1 MPLKIRDVH
10 IPNSPILNFWAND
23 LTGSIKETLN
33 TRMFKLKTSEFKTD
47 SSSSHS
53 CSFNTSP
60 FLMKPRGKKCP

>member
-33 TRMFKLKTSEFKTD
+33 TRMFKL
-47 SSSSHS
+47 SSRLIQAAVTLVHS
-53 CSFNTSP
+53 IQAPS
-60 FLMKPRGKKCP
+60 